1 MKYINH
7 TILIFAVLVFTLP
20 GYSQEKDWSVQLSAG
35 PTIHYGD
42 IMDHDLFFPAVDND
56 KAWNF
61 SGAFSLER
69 RLNPYLSLRGQL
81 LYGELGGT
89 RSSVTNPRYFDADLF
104 DVSLQG
110 RLDFINLFADYNPY
124 RTFNIYGLLG
134 VGMSNWESHL
144 YDVNDSEIGSSGGV
158 DVGMLE
164 MTSEGFIPAG
174 GGISFRVNDNF
185 DLNLE
190 STMRIVNSDDLDAA
204 PPNGSKYDMYSFT
217 SLGLTY
223 KFGGKQTESRK
234 RSEEEVSHRLDDQES
249 DTAKEEKEAIE
260 EEPAFEAE
268 IASEMPEEVNAGQS
282 FAVNININKG
292 DLTGPATLRQVFPA
306 DFEVQ
311 PLAMANGDFNF
322 ANQVLT
328 VNWEELPAN
337 KELKLSYRVKTDDI
351 DGGTYPISGIFTYT
365 QKAQSELVSFKNSVK
380 VNAPEKSKT
389 AKDTA
394 YDQQDERIDEG
405 TVFRVQIRAK
415 YQRKMSVEAMKNQYN
430 LDEKIYEDRHGGYYI
445 YTVGNFSTYE
455 EAKQKRQTLN
465 RRHGISDAFVVAF
478 VDGKRV
484 NKLSDLDRF

>member
-7 TILIFAVLVFTLP
+7 TILVFAVLVFTLP

-42 IMDHDLFFPAVDND
+42 IMDHKLFFPATDND

-69 RLNPYLSLRGQL
+69 RLNPYLSLRGQI
-81 LYGELGGT
+81 LYGKLGGT
-89 RSSVTNPRYFDADLF
+89 RDISSRYFEADIF
-104 DVSLQG
+104 DYSLQA

-124 RTFNIYGLLG
+124 RTVNIYGLIG

-144 YDVNDSEIGSSGGV
+144 YDVNDNEIARSGGV

-164 MTSEGFIPAG
+164 MTTEGFIPGG
-174 GGISFRVNDNF
+174 GGISFRVNDNL

-190 STMRIVNSDDLDAA
+190 STLRVVNSDKLDAKEG
-204 PPNGSKYDMYSFT
+204 GSKYDMYSFT

-223 KFGGKQTESRK
+223 NFGGKQPQRRTRTE
-234 RSEEEVSHRLDDQES
+234 EASHRIDEQES
-249 DTAKEEKEAIE
+249 DTTQEEKESVE
-260 EEPAFEAE
+260 EEPPFEAE
-268 IASEMPEEVNAGQS
+268 IDSEMPEEVNAGQN
-282 FAVNININKG
+282 FAVNIKINKG

-306 DFEVQ
+306 DFEMQ
-311 PLAMANGDFNF
+311 PLTMANGDFNF
-322 ANQVLT
+322 TNQVLT
-328 VNWEELPAN
+328 VNWEELPSDE
-337 KELKLSYRVKTDDI
+337 ELKVTYRVNTDEVE
-351 DGGTYPISGIFTYT
+351 GGTYPISGIFTYT
-365 QKAQSELVSFKNSVK
+365 QKAQSKLLSFKNSVV
-380 VNAPEKSKT
+380 VNAPEKSEQEERTKYD
-389 AKDTA
+389 KD
-394 YDQQDERIDEG
+394 DERKDEG

-415 YQRKMSVEAMKNQYN
+415 YQRKMSKEAIKNQYN
-430 LDEKIYEDRHGGYYI
+430 LDDRIYEDRHGGYYI

-465 RRHGISDAFVVAF
+465 RRHGITDAFVVAF